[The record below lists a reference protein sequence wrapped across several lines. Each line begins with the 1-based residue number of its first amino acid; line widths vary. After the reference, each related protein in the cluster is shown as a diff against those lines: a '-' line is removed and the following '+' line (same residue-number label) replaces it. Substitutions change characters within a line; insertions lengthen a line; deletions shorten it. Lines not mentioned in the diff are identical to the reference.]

1 LELKW
6 IYYEFLKLK
15 SISKIIKGFL
25 EIVKKISDTWQPP
38 GVPSGMLTSP

>member
-15 SISKIIKGFL
+15 CIFKINKGFL
-25 EIVKKISDTWQPP
+25 KIKKKISDTCQRLGMPH
-38 GVPSGMLTSP
+38 GMLTSA